1 MKFRAT
7 ILALT
12 IGLIS
17 MMTMAQGPVLTGR
30 DGTLAGWTTVQVG
43 PVNEPSV
50 NLTSS
55 AGVNPNKPATVSSQA
70 GETTQ
75 ENNTLR
81 LVLLALLVMGSIA
94 LRRSR
99 SAR

>member
-1 MKFRAT
+1 MKLRAT
-7 ILALT
+7 IL
-12 IGLIS
+12 GVVIS
-17 MMTMAQGPVLTGR
+17 LVSTMAMAQGPVLTGSESSAN
-30 DGTLAGWTTVQVG
+30 LA
-43 PVNEPSV
+43 PA
-50 NLTSS
+50 
-55 AGVNPNKPATVSSQA
+55 AGVNQHKPATIVSQA

-75 ENNTLR
+75 DGNTLR